1 MSLLVLCCSEWL
13 VSLQLESREMEVRV
27 LTQQLEQA
35 KRDKASMELE
45 FASYRKPTQAG
56 SYMWCRITHRH
67 VQLYSYCLI
76 SYMCVCARGCVG
88 VYDYKQLLL
97 RKTV

>member
-35 KRDKASMELE
+35 ERDKASMELE
-45 FASYRKPTQAG
+45 FASYRKHTQVG
-56 SYMWCRITHRH
+56 SCMWCRINTGMCVMAKCVFVLEVVWVYTTVH
-67 VQLYSYCLI
+67 SYC
-76 SYMCVCARGCVG
+76 CVR
-88 VYDYKQLLL
+88 Q
-97 RKTV
+97 